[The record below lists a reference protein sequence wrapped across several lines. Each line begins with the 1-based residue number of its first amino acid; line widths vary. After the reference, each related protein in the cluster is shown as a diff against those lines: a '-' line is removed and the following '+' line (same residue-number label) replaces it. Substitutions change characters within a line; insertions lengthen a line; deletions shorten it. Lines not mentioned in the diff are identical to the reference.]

1 MSRVRPRIHLLSIP
15 TPFPVGPVNVYLLE
29 GEPLTLVDA
38 GPQTEEA
45 SEALAR
51 GLQELGYAVADVEQL
66 VITHTHHDHFGLARH
81 VVERSGAIVLSFAEN
96 KQRLEDFDN
105 WWGQRMDSLARLVVA
120 QGAPREAVAE
130 IEIIRGF
137 GRYAASV
144 PEVLP
149 VEDNDEL
156 QMGGSIWRAIHTPG
170 HTHGHICLYDP
181 GRELLLSGDHLLK
194 HITSNPVL
202 ESPRVGTTQRPRS
215 LVDYQRSLRR
225 TRELDVS
232 QVLPGHGEPV
242 DDHRPLVD
250 AILSHHEERGRLI
263 QRLLNDRGSTAYEL
277 GLALFG
283 TDLPGVELFLVLS
296 EIIGHLELL
305 ELQGKV
311 KQIERD
317 GHPVWIA
324 VR

>member
-1 MSRVRPRIHLLSIP
+1 
-15 TPFPVGPVNVYLLE
+15 VNVYLLE

-51 GLQELGYAVADVEQL
+51 GLQQLGYTLADVDQL

-81 VVERSGAIVLSFAEN
+81 VIERSGAIVLSFAEN

-105 WWGQRMDSLARLVVA
+105 WWDQRMDSLAELVVA

-149 VEDNDEL
+149 VEDNDAL
-156 QMGGSIWRAIHTPG
+156 QMGGSMWRAIHTPG
-170 HTHGHICLYDP
+170 HTHGHLCLYDP

-202 ESPRVGTTQRPRS
+202 EAPRLGTTQRPRS
-215 LVDYQRSLRR
+215 LVDYQCSLRR
-225 TRELDVS
+225 IRELDVS

-263 QRLLNDRGSTAYEL
+263 QQLLNDRGSTAYEL